1 MLSIS
6 QHSWGGPKTLLLW
19 VHFAAP
25 AYKIPA
31 LLRCTL
37 LVKLFKLSTAQLLQL
52 LGLVFGEEAALWAL
66 LAGESVELLF
76 FSPKMLDFAVSC
88 PVREEGCG

>member
-1 MLSIS
+1 MEALVLSIS

-31 LLRCTL
+31 LLRCTS
-37 LVKLFKLSTAQLLQL
+37 LVKPFKLSTAELLQL
-52 LGLVFGEEAALWAL
+52 LWLDFGEEAALWAL
-66 LAGESVELLF
+66 VAGELVELVVFLLL
-76 FSPKMLDFAVSC
+76 KCWILLLAAL
-88 PVREEGCG
+88 